1 MLLCFG
7 LFVAIFVRV
16 NSWENDQ
23 SFFEFRLRS
32 QQFADT
38 MSATLEEQRGFLEQL
53 SDAFVS
59 RHEPITRQQFHG
71 LVQTLL
77 HRFPIIQAV
86 EWAPSV
92 QSADRVRFEAAQR
105 AELPGFEI
113 RERAL
118 SGELRSAGERAQF
131 YPVTYVEPLDGNER
145 AIGFDLASEE
155 TRRIAIDAATSSGRL
170 AATSPIR
177 LVQERGSEQGILL
190 IDSVSSG
197 PSGVAVV
204 LV

>member
-1 MLLCFG
+1 MTAPAAVSNRWPILSSSNGGVLVALPLLFVFAAEPRNLWGSRVWSVAVPMLLCFG

-23 SFFEFRLRS
+23 PFFEFRLRS

-105 AELPGFEI
+105 AE
-113 RERAL
+113 
-118 SGELRSAGERAQF
+118 
-131 YPVTYVEPLDGNER
+131 
-145 AIGFDLASEE
+145 
-155 TRRIAIDAATSSGRL
+155 
-170 AATSPIR
+170 
-177 LVQERGSEQGILL
+177 
-190 IDSVSSG
+190 
-197 PSGVAVV
+197 
-204 LV
+204 